1 MYIAW
6 VLVKDSTLRPAV
18 VRALQSDGEFET
30 VAESDME
37 WASLSADSG
46 RWPDL
51 LVVENVRQLEWIG
64 ILPEYSL
71 PLVISDQWEPAA
83 LQQALRLGAAEYLH
97 KPVEEEEL
105 RQALARLKARLEIRK
120 QTQSYQD
127 WVTRQI
133 ELNKCR
139 LAEWFLL
146 DCIRGQLEAE
156 EIRAAIRYLG
166 LPVAEPFC
174 VTVARLH
181 VDKGE
186 MASGQEW
193 DESLLYYA
201 AKNIVMEAF
210 DSWTP
215 VSTCRSGDTLVLLTN
230 GADREALYKAGLQ
243 LHQMLE
249 EALPVQVGIAQSTGE
264 DITRIAEVYHKM
276 VVEPEKEGK
285 YSRLVSLAR
294 RYIEDRYMLE
304 SLTMKDTARYLHI
317 SPQHLSRIF
326 RQETG
331 ITFMEYLTRVRL
343 RHARELLASS
353 TLRIYEVAERTG
365 YSNQHYFSNAFKK
378 VIGVSPLEYRK
389 QKSAAQ
395 LASEGSIA

>member
-30 VAESDME
+30 VAEADVG
-37 WASLSADSG
+37 WASLAADG
-46 RWPDL
+46 GHWPDL
-51 LVVENVRQLEWIG
+51 LVVESVRQLEWIG
-64 ILPEYSL
+64 SLPEHVL
-71 PLVISDQWEPAA
+71 PLVISDQWEPAV

-97 KPVEEEEL
+97 KPAEEETL
-105 RQALARLKARLEIRK
+105 RQALTRLKSRLEARHR
-120 QTQSYQD
+120 TQAYLD
-127 WVTRQI
+127 WITRQI
-133 ELNKCR
+133 ETHRRR
-139 LAEWFLL
+139 LGEWFLL
-146 DCIRGQLEAE
+146 DCIRGQIEPG
-156 EIRAAIRYLG
+156 EIREGILYLG
-166 LPVAEPFC
+166 LPVVEPYC
-174 VTVARLH
+174 VTVVRLH

-201 AKNIVMEAF
+201 AKNILMEAF
-210 DSWTP
+210 DAWTP
-215 VSTCRSGDTLVLLTN
+215 VSVCRSGDALVLLTS
-230 GADREALYKAGLQ
+230 GYDREALYKAGLQ
-243 LHQMLE
+243 LHQALE
-249 EALPVQVGIAQSTGE
+249 KSLPVQVGIAQSTGE
-264 DITRIAEVYHKM
+264 DITQIAEVYHKM

-304 SLTMKDTARYLHI
+304 SMTMKDTARYLHI

-343 RHARELLASS
+343 SHARELLAGS
-353 TLRIYEVAERTG
+353 TLKIYEVAERTG

-378 VIGVSPLEYRK
+378 VIGVSPLEYRR
-389 QKSAAQ
+389 QKSTSQ
-395 LASEGSIA
+395 LSSEESMV